1 VSGERDADAAGD
13 GPGVHQGPE
22 AEHGPRPL
30 GESLDRVARSLG
42 GPGAAMLGAVFS
54 RWAEVVGPVVAD
66 HSWPVSL
73 RRGVLVV
80 GVDEPIWHAQLTYLQ
95 ADMMERL
102 GSVAGTG
109 AVTRVEVR
117 IRPR

>member
-1 VSGERDADAAGD
+1 MSGGRNTDDAAD
-13 GPGVHQGPE
+13 GHAVEGHAVE
-22 AEHGPRPL
+22 EHGPRPL

-54 RWAEVVGPVVAD
+54 RWADVVGPVVAD

-73 RRGVLVV
+73 ARGVLVV
-80 GVDEPIWHAQLTYLQ
+80 GVDEPIWHTQLTYLQ
-95 ADMMERL
+95 ADILERL
-102 GSVAGTG
+102 GSVAGAG

-117 IRPR
+117 VRAR

>member
-1 VSGERDADAAGD
+1 
-13 GPGVHQGPE
+13 
-22 AEHGPRPL
+22 
-30 GESLDRVARSLG
+30 
-42 GPGAAMLGAVFS
+42 
-54 RWAEVVGPVVAD
+54 
-66 HSWPVSL
+66 
-73 RRGVLVV
+73 VV
-80 GVDEPIWHAQLTYLQ
+80 GVDEPIWHTQLTYLQ